1 MPREPDLRFRF
12 ASALQQT
19 RAQLEAT
26 GRRLHFQG
34 STGDQF
40 GLVESSLS
48 EFCGMQRHRHNQ
60 KFSSTKKRLQ
70 IFNCFR
76 QHASQN
82 IRCRSN
88 LVVFEQMNQFT
99 QAAFVAPVGCSLDVR
114 RFETAA
120 QSTPTLAGLM
130 LRRVIFGRE
139 CEWAY
144 QAFATDGTKPACN
157 WQHCSE
163 TIFTNWQP

>member
-1 MPREPDLRFRF
+1 
-12 ASALQQT
+12 
-19 RAQLEAT
+19 
-26 GRRLHFQG
+26 
-34 STGDQF
+34 
-40 GLVESSLS
+40 
-48 EFCGMQRHRHNQ
+48 MQRHRHNQ

-130 LRRVIFGRE
+130 LRRVILRQRMRMGLSGVRHR
-139 CEWAY
+139 WNKARL
-144 QAFATDGTKPACN
+144 
-157 WQHCSE
+157 
-163 TIFTNWQP
+163 